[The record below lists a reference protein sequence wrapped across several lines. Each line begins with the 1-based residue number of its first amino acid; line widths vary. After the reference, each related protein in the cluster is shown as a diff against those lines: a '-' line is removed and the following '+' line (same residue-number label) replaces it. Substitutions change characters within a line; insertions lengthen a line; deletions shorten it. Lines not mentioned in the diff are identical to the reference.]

1 MHKNAI
7 ARIYDDA
14 VLTHGVW
21 QSTLSFCKIDCY
33 ELLTIEQKFQ
43 AISFFTK
50 EKETGSTQFPFWTT
64 KNVNFIVCCSE
75 VKWHQKKSPKNPTN
89 KQKILFQNYKK
100 M

>member
-33 ELLTIEQKFQ
+33 ELLTIEQKVQ

-64 KNVNFIVCCSE
+64 KNVNFIGWCS
-75 VKWHQKKSPKNPTN
+75 VKRKAVTWSDTKK
-89 KQKILFQNYKK
+89 
-100 M
+100 